1 MATATFSDSTR
12 LLIGRDTTRCAAART
27 TGDSPPPSFPTAM
40 ARRAGAFIVREPHD
54 TFWGG
59 YAGYFQDPDQ
69 HLWEVVWNPN
79 LLPE

>member
-40 ARRAGAFIVREPHD
+40 ARRAGAFRVSGSPPASAAHSGVVVLVRKESTSSHE
-54 TFWGG
+54 
-59 YAGYFQDPDQ
+59 A
-69 HLWEVVWNPN
+69 
-79 LLPE
+79 